1 MLFNAAFVAAAAVAA
16 LTVPPSGVSV
26 PVVLAM
32 AVGYGGLALSWA
44 VPERSGTATGR
55 KDSVSVE

>member
-26 PVVLAM
+26 PVVTAM
-32 AVGYGGLALSWA
+32 AVSYAAMALYWGA
-44 VPERSGTATGR
+44 VTRRSAVAQESPATAG
-55 KDSVSVE
+55 